1 MTTGA
6 RVTAL
11 RRYPVKGCAGELL
24 TTTPIGVD
32 GFPGDRLLAVT
43 VGDRIVTQREFA
55 RLALVRPA
63 LDDATGLLHLAYD
76 GRDPVE
82 AVVDTDRPTRTVT
95 IFGNPVEVVDQDE
108 VLSRWFGAVLGAAA
122 RLVAAPPS
130 TRRTSPGEVEGQTLL
145 SDEGTVSLHSEASL
159 ARLNDALA
167 RRGHAALTSDRFRA
181 NIVIDGVPAHAED
194 DAHLLDVGDV
204 RMAFAQVDERC
215 VVTTVDQQ
223 AGARSGPE
231 PLRTLADYRRLD
243 GGGVA
248 FGIYTAVLAPGR
260 VSVGDAVHLTRGR
273 RTTGQ

>member
-1 MTTGA
+1 MTTDPS
-6 RVTAL
+6 VTAL
-11 RRYPVKGCAGELL
+11 RRYPVKACAPEHLG
-24 TTTPIGVD
+24 TTTVRVD
-32 GFPGDRLLAVT
+32 GLVGDRLLAVT

-55 RLALVRPA
+55 RLALVRPS

-76 GRDPVE
+76 GQDPVE
-82 AVVDTDRPTRTVT
+82 AVVDTDRPRRAVT
-95 IFGNPVEVVDQDE
+95 IFDSPVEVVDQDD
-108 VLSRWFGAVLGAAA
+108 VLSAWFSTVLGTPA

-159 ARLNDALA
+159 TRLNDALA
-167 RRGHAALTSDRFRA
+167 RRGHPALTSDRFRA

-194 DAHLLDVGDV
+194 DARLLEAGEV

-215 VVTTVDQQ
+215 VVTTVDQH
-223 AGARSGPE
+223 AGERSGPE
-231 PLRTLADYRRLD
+231 PLRTLADYRRID

-260 VSVGDAVHLTRGR
+260 LSVGDAVRLTPRS
-273 RTTGQ
+273 

>member
-1 MTTGA
+1 MTTGP

-11 RRYPVKGCAGELL
+11 RRYPVKACAAEHL
-24 TTTPIGVD
+24 TSTLVGVD
-32 GFPGDRLLAVT
+32 GLPGDRLLAVT
-43 VGDRIVTQREFA
+43 VGDEIVTQRELP
-55 RLALVRPA
+55 RLARVRPT

-76 GRDPVE
+76 GREPVE

-95 IFGNPVEVVDQDE
+95 IFGSPVDVVDQAE
-108 VLSRWFGAVLGAAA
+108 VLSRWFGAVLDTSA

-130 TRRTSPGEVEGQTLL
+130 TRRTSPGEVEGRTVL

-167 RRGHAALTSDRFRA
+167 RRGQAALTSDRFRA
-181 NIVIDGVPAHAED
+181 NIVIDGVAAHAED
-194 DAHLLDVGDV
+194 DAHLVDSGDV

-215 VVTTVDQQ
+215 VVTTVDQR

-231 PLRTLADYRRLD
+231 PLRTLADYRRID

-260 VSVGDAVHLTRGR
+260 VSVGDAVRLSPRS
-273 RTTGQ
+273 

>member
-1 MTTGA
+1 MTI
-6 RVTAL
+6 TAL
-11 RRYPVKGCAGELL
+11 RRYPVKACAPEHLE
-24 TTTPIGVD
+24 TTTVDVD

-55 RLALVRPA
+55 RLARVRPR
-63 LDDATGLLHLAYD
+63 LDDTTGLLHLEYD
-76 GRDPVE
+76 GQDPVE
-82 AVVDTDRPTRTVT
+82 AVVVTDRPVREVT
-95 IFGNPVEVVDQDE
+95 IFGSAVDVVDQDDA
-108 VLSRWFGAVLGAAA
+108 LSAWFGTVLGTPA
-122 RLVAAPPS
+122 RLVAAPPT

-194 DAHLLDVGDV
+194 DARLFEAGDV

-223 AGARSGPE
+223 AGVRSGPE
-231 PLRTLADYRRLD
+231 PVRTLADYRRID

-260 VSVGDAVHLTRGR
+260 LSVGDAVRLTPRS
-273 RTTGQ
+273 